1 MANEEKQLTPSEG
14 TKRELTPD
22 ERAYM
27 ESTLKM
33 LREYNKKAERKAK
46 SAKILKKIAPVAAT
60 AAIIVSGF
68 SIGSK
73 IDEYAANNSY
83 KTKIEDIVFNK
94 YKDVHIELTQ
104 QLYDGDI
111 DEEDAASLDK
121 ALAVLDEISAVKIG
135 NDEAARSIHALVAEE
150 KQFLSDFYKSCEIS
164 YSSGYVFT
172 REEKAWAKEFAD
184 KVRKEQLLYRFRTEI
199 GKLLS

>member
-1 MANEEKQLTPSEG
+1 MVDEEKQLPPSEG

-33 LREYNKKAERKAK
+33 LREYNEKAERKAK
-46 SAKILKKIAPVAAT
+46 SAKILKKIAPFAAA

-73 IDEYAANNSY
+73 IDKFAENNSY
-83 KTKIEDIVFNK
+83 KTQIEDIVFDK
-94 YKDVHIELTQ
+94 YKNVNIELTQ

-111 DEEDAASLDK
+111 DEKDASALDK

-150 KQFLSDFYKSCEIS
+150 KQLLLDFYKSCEIE
-164 YSSGYVFT
+164 YSSGYRFT
-172 REEKAWAKEFAD
+172 REEKAWAKEFSE
-184 KVRKEQLLYRFRTEI
+184 KMRKEHLLYRFRTEM

>member
-1 MANEEKQLTPSEG
+1 MADEEKLTNVSEEK
-14 TKRELTPD
+14 KRELTPD

-46 SAKILKKIAPVAAT
+46 NAKALKKIAPVAAA

-73 IDEYAANNSY
+73 IDKFAENNSY
-83 KTKIEDIVFNK
+83 KTQIEDIVFSK
-94 YKDVHIELTQ
+94 YKNVHIELTQ

-111 DEEDAASLDK
+111 DEKDAAALDK

-150 KQFLSDFYKSCEIS
+150 KQLLLDFYKSCEIE
-164 YSSGYVFT
+164 YSSGYRFT